1 MSRTPRAV
9 VEDFFDRMADDD
21 QRETVGELFATD
33 ATITLPGAT
42 FSGPDAANAML
53 EWLAPRYDWAAKSY
67 GTWIEAGDYC
77 ISQGTLYGEDIDGER
92 FEDVR
97 YVDVYRV
104 EDGLIERLDIYND
117 LAADG
122 VVTPETA
129 GTSAE
134 GER

>member
-9 VEDFFDRMADDD
+9 VEAFFDRMAEDDL
-21 QRETVGELFATD
+21 RETVGELFAED

-42 FSGPDAANAML
+42 FDGPDAADSML
-53 EWLAPRYDWAAKSY
+53 EWLAPRYAWAAKSY

-77 ISQGTLYGEDIDGER
+77 ISQGTLYGEALDGER

-104 EDGLIERLDIYND
+104 EGGLIERLDIYND

-122 VVTPETA
+122 VVTQETV
-129 GTSAE
+129 GTLTE
-134 GER
+134 GQQ